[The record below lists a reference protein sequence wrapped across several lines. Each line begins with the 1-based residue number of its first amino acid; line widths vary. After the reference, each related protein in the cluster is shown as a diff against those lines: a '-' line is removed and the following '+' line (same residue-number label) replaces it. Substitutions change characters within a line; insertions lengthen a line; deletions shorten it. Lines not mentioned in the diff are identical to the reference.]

1 MAVNRIILRDGKKV
15 CIPIKTRAEYY
26 KLRDADFNRKC
37 VEKARNGET
46 YTTRSGEQKS
56 YKTLLEQFNYSLTTP
71 QPKQPLT
78 CPSGTLSPGGEGEVS
93 NTGDGSFP
101 LKGAN
106 CVGNSVGMDIDLCVP
121 EQLPEGVTKE
131 KWIQDEILNI
141 SKNILDKKEE
151 IGLLLCERSATKG
164 LHIVFRRDVSLDQE
178 GNLKRVSDVLGVPF
192 DEAAKD
198 ITRVFFTPT
207 SKDILFIDEEMFDRR
222 ETPFPPFGHP
232 FPVKGQGDSNNPSN
246 NQASNPSQANNG
258 NSSSCPLRGK
268 MPEGQKGVAPLKA
281 NLIAFDLCV
290 KEAGLNPDALDVFGE
305 HNRHKNL
312 MSVLSAGLAKL
323 MSREQAFAVVAEK
336 LPNYSQYDDC
346 KALINYFYDNYNTAY
361 MPLAVREINAKAQE
375 MARDNGKEEDELD
388 TEGYNP
394 PEPPKKLCRLHQLI
408 TSNFDPRFK
417 SMILLSSIP
426 EMSAHA
432 SHYRANYISGK
443 DVGAQDY
450 VVVIGDSGKG
460 KNNVTDLHNLMTE
473 KTLQEHDRKEY
484 EKCDA
489 NAEEREKKKNA
500 KDCPPKYHPKLRL
513 IETASST
520 SILDLQANLGENG
533 MLLGHFSEADA
544 FGVAGGTSTKL
555 LSTLIRKGW
564 SGEIHTQ
571 YYMSDCSR
579 NVMARMCISL
589 LVCGTVNSVV
599 GGMLSGKNTENGLM
613 QRFIPVVVP
622 KAKRTFRPPICN
634 RLTQEEKDE
643 LQGMIVQLYTKDLAL
658 GDSTLTLDMPLT
670 RKLIGKWFD
679 DLEVRYNNGEI
690 TEAEADLSA
699 RVGEHMMRAAIPL
712 VALEGKESKEM
723 LEFIKWVGDIAYYN
737 LCWIFGHSVQ
747 KNLEEAKEMMGSH
760 KDLRK
765 TAEPILQRL
774 PNVFTLQQMKDL
786 RRELGQ
792 SENCNMLLK
801 RYVESGKLKHLD
813 RGVYQKV
820 DK

>member
-15 CIPIKTRAEYY
+15 CIPILKKEEYIA
-26 KLRDADFNRKC
+26 LRDSKYNADC
-37 VEKARNGET
+37 VEKARKGEMLKDKD
-46 YTTRSGEQKS
+46 GNEKS
-56 YKTLLEQFNYSLTTP
+56 YKTRLEQFNYSCIP
-71 QPKQPLT
+71 NED
-78 CPSGTLSPGGEGEVS
+78 GT
-93 NTGDGSFP
+93 
-101 LKGAN
+101 LKGA
-106 CVGNSVGMDIDLCVP
+106 VQPANSVGMDVDFNEAEIGKIP
-121 EQLPEGVTKE
+121 EVVER
-131 KWIQDEILNI
+131 IL
-141 SKNILDKKEE
+141 SKKDE
-151 IGLLLCERSATKG
+151 IGLLMLEKSATKG
-164 LHIVFRRDVSLDQE
+164 LHLVFKRKPELSQE
-178 GNLKRVSDVLGVPF
+178 ENLKSVSETLNVPF
-192 DEAAKD
+192 DEGAKD

-207 SKDILFIDEEMFDRR
+207 SQDIIFIDERLFD
-222 ETPFPPFGHP
+222 FGECGKAEE
-232 FPVKGQGDSNNPSN
+232 KGKRQSKTKKEEDRNLNVPIS
-246 NQASNPSQANNG
+246 
-258 NSSSCPLRGK
+258 
-268 MPEGQKGVAPLKA
+268 EKA
-281 NLIAFDLCV
+281 EKENLIAFDLCV
-290 KEAGLNPDALDVFGE
+290 KEAGLNADSLDVWGE
-305 HNRHKNL
+305 RNWHKNL

-432 SHYRANYISGK
+432 SHYRGSYINGK

-747 KNLEEAKEMMGSH
+747 KNLDEAKEMMGSH

-765 TAEPILQRL
+765 TAEPLLDKL
-774 PNVFTLQQMKDL
+774 PNIFTVKQMSEL
-786 RRELGQ
+786 RVSEGQ
-792 SENCNMLLK
+792 SEDCYMLLS
-801 RYVESGKLKHLD
+801 RYVKSKKIIRLQK
-813 RGVYQKV
+813 GVYQKASASNI
-820 DK
+820 

>member
-1 MAVNRIILRDGKKV
+1 MAVNRIILRDGKKYCV
-15 CIPIKTRAEYY
+15 PVTNKKDYFL
-26 KLRDADFNRKC
+26 LRDSKYNLDC
-37 VEKARNGET
+37 VEKARKGEMLKDKD
-46 YTTRSGEQKS
+46 GNEKS
-56 YKTLLEQFNYSLTTP
+56 YKTRLEQFNYSCIP
-71 QPKQPLT
+71 NED
-78 CPSGTLSPGGEGEVS
+78 GT
-93 NTGDGSFP
+93 
-101 LKGAN
+101 LKGA
-106 CVGNSVGMDIDLCVP
+106 VQPANSVGMDVDFNEAEIGKIP
-121 EQLPEGVTKE
+121 EVVER
-131 KWIQDEILNI
+131 ILA
-141 SKNILDKKEE
+141 KKDE
-151 IGLLLCERSATKG
+151 IGLLMLEKSATKG
-164 LHIVFRRDVSLDQE
+164 LHLVFKRKPELSQE
-178 GNLKRVSDVLGVPF
+178 ENLKSVSETLNVPF
-192 DEAAKD
+192 DEGAKD

-207 SKDILFIDEEMFDRR
+207 SQDIIFIDERLFE
-222 ETPFPPFGHP
+222 
-232 FPVKGQGDSNNPSN
+232 
-246 NQASNPSQANNG
+246 
-258 NSSSCPLRGK
+258 
-268 MPEGQKGVAPLKA
+268 
-281 NLIAFDLCV
+281 NLIAFELCV
-290 KEAGLNPDALDVFGE
+290 KEAGLNSDALDVWGE
-305 HNRHKNL
+305 RNWHKNL

-670 RKLIGKWFD
+670 RKMIGKWFD

-765 TAEPILQRL
+765 TAEPILDKL

>member
-1 MAVNRIILRDGKKV
+1 MGCEVHTAKFYASVYGDVSAAFYLVGNDSVVSEEYGVTFLQIVDFGCLVGVDGICGQGEGAVLPVEIGGSEDGG
-15 CIPIKTRAEYY
+15 
-26 KLRDADFNRKC
+26 N
-37 VEKARNGET
+37 
-46 YTTRSGEQKS
+46 
-56 YKTLLEQFNYSLTTP
+56 KTL
-71 QPKQPLT
+71 
-78 CPSGTLSPGGEGEVS
+78 
-93 NTGDGSFP
+93 
-101 LKGAN
+101 
-106 CVGNSVGMDIDLCVP
+106 
-121 EQLPEGVTKE
+121 
-131 KWIQDEILNI
+131 
-141 SKNILDKKEE
+141 
-151 IGLLLCERSATKG
+151 
-164 LHIVFRRDVSLDQE
+164 
-178 GNLKRVSDVLGVPF
+178 
-192 DEAAKD
+192 
-198 ITRVFFTPT
+198 
-207 SKDILFIDEEMFDRR
+207 
-222 ETPFPPFGHP
+222 
-232 FPVKGQGDSNNPSN
+232 
-246 NQASNPSQANNG
+246 
-258 NSSSCPLRGK
+258 
-268 MPEGQKGVAPLKA
+268 
-281 NLIAFDLCV
+281 
-290 KEAGLNPDALDVFGE
+290 
-305 HNRHKNL
+305 
-312 MSVLSAGLAKL
+312 
-323 MSREQAFAVVAEK
+323 
-336 LPNYSQYDDC
+336 
-346 KALINYFYDNYNTAY
+346 
-361 MPLAVREINAKAQE
+361 NAKAQE

-643 LQGMIVQLYTKDLAL
+643 LQGMIAQLYTKDLAL

-765 TAEPILQRL
+765 TAEPILDKL
-774 PNVFTLQQMKDL
+774 PNIFTIKQMSDV
-786 RRELGQ
+786 RVNVGQ
-792 SENCNMLLK
+792 SEDCYMLLS
-801 RYVESGKLKHLD
+801 RYVKNKKIRRMD
-813 RGVYQKV
+813 RGVYQKI
-820 DK
+820 

>member
-15 CIPIKTRAEYY
+15 CIPIKTRSEYY

-46 YTTRSGEQKS
+46 FTTRSGEQKS
-56 YKTLLEQFNYSLTTP
+56 YKTRLEQFNYSLTTP

-93 NTGDGSFP
+93 NAGDGSFP

-106 CVGNSVGMDIDLCVP
+106 CVGNSVGMDIDLHVP
-121 EQLPEGVTKE
+121 EQLPEGVTPE
-131 KWIQDEILNI
+131 KWIEDEILNI

-207 SKDILFIDEEMFDRR
+207 SKDILFIDEEMFDRAPQPPKGEHVYR
-222 ETPFPPFGHP
+222 HETVRGGSQRGKVSKEYPLG
-232 FPVKGQGDSNNPSN
+232 GQGV
-246 NQASNPSQANNG
+246 
-258 NSSSCPLRGK
+258 
-268 MPEGQKGVAPLKA
+268 PEKS

-290 KEAGLNPDALDVFGE
+290 KEAGLNSDALDVWGE
-305 HNRHKNL
+305 RNWHKNL

-670 RKLIGKWFD
+670 RKMIGKWFD

-760 KDLRK
+760 QDLRK
-765 TAEPILQRL
+765 TAEPILDKL

>member
-56 YKTLLEQFNYSLTTP
+56 YKTILEQFNYSCIP
-71 QPKQPLT
+71 NED
-78 CPSGTLSPGGEGEVS
+78 GT
-93 NTGDGSFP
+93 
-101 LKGAN
+101 LKGA
-106 CVGNSVGMDIDLCVP
+106 VQPANSVGMDVDFDEAEKANIP
-121 EQLPEGVTKE
+121 EVVER
-131 KWIQDEILNI
+131 IL
-141 SKNILDKKEE
+141 SKKDE
-151 IGLLLCERSATKG
+151 IGLLMLERSATKG
-164 LHIVFRRDVSLDQE
+164 LHLVFKRKPELSQE
-178 GNLKRVSDVLGVPF
+178 GNLKSVSETLNVPF
-192 DEAAKD
+192 DEGAKD

-207 SKDILFIDEEMFDRR
+207 SQDIIFIDERLFD
-222 ETPFPPFGHP
+222 FGECGKAEE
-232 FPVKGQGDSNNPSN
+232 KGKRQSKTKKEEERNLNVPISEK
-246 NQASNPSQANNG
+246 A
-258 NSSSCPLRGK
+258 
-268 MPEGQKGVAPLKA
+268 EKA
-281 NLIAFDLCV
+281 NLIAFELCV
-290 KEAGLNPDALDVFGE
+290 KEARLNSDALDVWGE
-305 HNRHKNL
+305 RNWHKNL

-375 MARDNGKEEDELD
+375 MARDKGKEEELD

-643 LQGMIVQLYTKDLAL
+643 LQGMIAQLYTKDLAL

-765 TAEPILQRL
+765 TAEPILDKL
-774 PNVFTLQQMKDL
+774 PNIFTIKQMSDV
-786 RRELGQ
+786 RVNVGQ
-792 SENCNMLLK
+792 SEDCYMLLS
-801 RYVESGKLKHLD
+801 RYVKNKKIRRMD
-813 RGVYQKV
+813 RGVYQKI
-820 DK
+820 

>member
-1 MAVNRIILRDGKKV
+1 MAVNRIYYKDGKKYCV
-15 CIPIKTRAEYY
+15 PVTNKKDYFL
-26 KLRDADFNRKC
+26 LRDSKYNLEC
-37 VEKARNGET
+37 VEKARKGEMLKDKNGNE
-46 YTTRSGEQKS
+46 KS
-56 YKTLLEQFNYSLTTP
+56 YKTRLEQFNYSLTTK

-78 CPSGTLSPGGEGEVS
+78 RPTDTLSPGGEGEVS
-93 NTGDGSFP
+93 NAGDGSFP

-106 CVGNSVGMDIDLCVP
+106 CVGNSVGMDVDFNEAEIGKIP
-121 EQLPEGVTKE
+121 EVVER
-131 KWIQDEILNI
+131 ILA
-141 SKNILDKKEE
+141 KKDE
-151 IGLLLCERSATKG
+151 IGLLMLEKSATKG
-164 LHIVFRRDVSLDQE
+164 LHLVFKRKPELSQE
-178 GNLKRVSDVLGVPF
+178 GNLRWASETLNVPF

-207 SKDILFIDEEMFDRR
+207 SKDILFIDEEMFDRTPTPA
-222 ETPFPPFGHP
+222 TPFPPFGHP
-232 FPVKGQGDSNNPSN
+232 FPVKGQGDSNNPS
-246 NQASNPSQANNG
+246 SNPLQANNG

-268 MPEGQKGVAPLKA
+268 MPAGQKGVAPLKA

-290 KEAGLNPDALDVFGE
+290 KEAGLNPSALDVWGE
-305 HNRHKNL
+305 HNWHKNL

-375 MARDNGKEEDELD
+375 MARDKGKEEDELD

-765 TAEPILQRL
+765 TAEPLLDKL
-774 PNVFTLQQMKDL
+774 PNIFTVKQMSEL
-786 RRELGQ
+786 RVSEGQ
-792 SENCNMLLK
+792 SEDCYMLLS
-801 RYVESGKLKHLD
+801 RYVKSKKIRRMD
-813 RGVYQKV
+813 RGIYQKI
-820 DK
+820 

>member
-1 MAVNRIILRDGKKV
+1 MSVSRICCKGGRKV
-15 CIPIKTRAEYY
+15 CIPIFNKSEYIA
-26 KLRDADFNRKC
+26 LRDSKFNADC
-37 VEKARNGET
+37 VEKARKGEMLKDKNGNE
-46 YTTRSGEQKS
+46 KS
-56 YKTLLEQFNYSLTTP
+56 YKTRLEQFNYSCIP
-71 QPKQPLT
+71 NED
-78 CPSGTLSPGGEGEVS
+78 GT
-93 NTGDGSFP
+93 
-101 LKGAN
+101 LKGA
-106 CVGNSVGMDIDLCVP
+106 VQPANSVGMDVDFNEAEIGKIP
-121 EQLPEGVTKE
+121 EVVER
-131 KWIQDEILNI
+131 ILA
-141 SKNILDKKEE
+141 KKDE
-151 IGLLLCERSATKG
+151 IGLLMLERSATKG
-164 LHIVFRRDVSLDQE
+164 LHLVFKRKPELSQE
-178 GNLKRVSDVLGVPF
+178 GNLKSVSETLNVPF
-192 DEAAKD
+192 DEGAKD

-207 SKDILFIDEEMFDRR
+207 SQDIIFIDERLFD
-222 ETPFPPFGHP
+222 FGECGKAEE
-232 FPVKGQGDSNNPSN
+232 KGKRQSKTKKEEDRNLNVPISEK
-246 NQASNPSQANNG
+246 A
-258 NSSSCPLRGK
+258 
-268 MPEGQKGVAPLKA
+268 EKA
-281 NLIAFDLCV
+281 NLIAFELCV
-290 KEAGLNPDALDVFGE
+290 KEAGLNSDALDVWGE
-305 HNRHKNL
+305 RNWHKNL

-670 RKLIGKWFD
+670 RKMIGKWFD

-765 TAEPILQRL
+765 TAEPLLDKL
-774 PNVFTLQQMKDL
+774 PNIFTVKQMSEL
-786 RRELGQ
+786 RVSEGQ
-792 SENCNMLLK
+792 SEDCYMLLS
-801 RYVESGKLKHLD
+801 RYVKSKKIIRLQK
-813 RGVYQKV
+813 GVYQKIGPSSV
-820 DK
+820 TT

>member
-1 MAVNRIILRDGKKV
+1 MAVNRIIYRDGRKVCVPITKKEEYIALRDSK
-15 CIPIKTRAEYY
+15 YN
-26 KLRDADFNRKC
+26 ADC
-37 VEKARNGET
+37 VEKARKGET
-46 YTTRSGEQKS
+46 FLDRQGNEKS
-56 YKTLLEQFNYSLTTP
+56 YKTRLEQFNYSCYP
-71 QPKQPLT
+71 NED
-78 CPSGTLSPGGEGEVS
+78 GTL
-93 NTGDGSFP
+93 
-101 LKGAN
+101 KGTTKPAD
-106 CVGNSVGMDIDLCVP
+106 SVGMDIDLCVP

-207 SKDILFIDEEMFDRR
+207 SADILYIAEGLFDRR
-222 ETPFPPFGHP
+222 ETPLPPEGERVYRHETVRGGSQRGKVSKEYP
-232 FPVKGQGDSNNPSN
+232 LGGQGV
-246 NQASNPSQANNG
+246 
-258 NSSSCPLRGK
+258 
-268 MPEGQKGVAPLKA
+268 PEKA
-281 NLIAFDLCV
+281 NLIAFELCV
-290 KEAGLNPDALDVFGE
+290 KEAGLNLDALDVWGE
-305 HNRHKNL
+305 RNWHKNL

-670 RKLIGKWFD
+670 RKMIGKWFD

-747 KNLEEAKEMMGSH
+747 KNLEEAKEMMGRH

-765 TAEPILQRL
+765 TAEPILDKL
-774 PNVFTLQQMKDL
+774 PNIFTIKQMSDV
-786 RRELGQ
+786 RVNVGQ
-792 SENCNMLLK
+792 SEDCYMLLS
-801 RYVESGKLKHLD
+801 RYVKNKKIRRMD
-813 RGVYQKV
+813 RGVYQKI
-820 DK
+820 

>member
-1 MAVNRIILRDGKKV
+1 MAVNRIYYKDGKKYCV
-15 CIPIKTRAEYY
+15 PITNKKDYFL
-26 KLRDADFNRKC
+26 LRDSKYNLDC
-37 VEKARNGET
+37 VEKARKGEMLKDKD
-46 YTTRSGEQKS
+46 GNEKS
-56 YKTLLEQFNYSLTTP
+56 YKTRLEQFNYSCIP
-71 QPKQPLT
+71 NED
-78 CPSGTLSPGGEGEVS
+78 GT
-93 NTGDGSFP
+93 
-101 LKGAN
+101 LKGA
-106 CVGNSVGMDIDLCVP
+106 VQPANSVGMDVDFNEAEIGKIP
-121 EQLPEGVTKE
+121 EIVER
-131 KWIQDEILNI
+131 ILA
-141 SKNILDKKEE
+141 KKDE
-151 IGLLLCERSATKG
+151 IGLLMLEKSATKG
-164 LHIVFRRDVSLDQE
+164 LHLVFKRKPELSQE
-178 GNLKRVSDVLGVPF
+178 ENLKSVSETLNVPF
-192 DEAAKD
+192 DEGAKD

-207 SKDILFIDEEMFDRR
+207 SQDIIFIDERLFD
-222 ETPFPPFGHP
+222 FGECGKAEE
-232 FPVKGQGDSNNPSN
+232 KGKRQSKTKKVEERNLNVPISEK
-246 NQASNPSQANNG
+246 A
-258 NSSSCPLRGK
+258 
-268 MPEGQKGVAPLKA
+268 EKA
-281 NLIAFDLCV
+281 NLIAFELCV
-290 KEAGLNPDALDVFGE
+290 KEAGLNSDALDVWGE
-305 HNRHKNL
+305 RNWHKNL

-670 RKLIGKWFD
+670 RKMIGKWFD

-760 KDLRK
+760 QDLRK
-765 TAEPILQRL
+765 TAEPLLDKL
-774 PNVFTLQQMKDL
+774 PNIFTVKQMSEL
-786 RRELGQ
+786 RVSEGQ
-792 SENCNMLLK
+792 SEDCYMLLS
-801 RYVESGKLKHLD
+801 RYVKSKKIIRLQK
-813 RGVYQKV
+813 GVYQKIGPSPV
-820 DK
+820 TM

>member
-15 CIPIKTRAEYY
+15 CVPITKKSEYMA
-26 KLRDADFNRKC
+26 LRDADFNRKC

-46 YTTRSGEQKS
+46 FTTRSGEQKS
-56 YKTLLEQFNYSLTTP
+56 YKTLLEQFNYSCYP
-71 QPKQPLT
+71 NED
-78 CPSGTLSPGGEGEVS
+78 GTL
-93 NTGDGSFP
+93 
-101 LKGAN
+101 KGTTKPAD
-106 CVGNSVGMDIDLCVP
+106 SVGMDIDLCVP
-121 EQLPEGVTKE
+121 GQLPEGVTKE

-151 IGLLLCERSATKG
+151 IGLLMCERSATKG

-178 GNLKRVSDVLGVPF
+178 GNLRRVSDVLGVPF

-207 SKDILFIDEEMFDRR
+207 SKDILFIDEEMFDRAPQPPKGEHVYR
-222 ETPFPPFGHP
+222 HETVRGKSMAPLEQKSVSKNHP
-232 FPVKGQGDSNNPSN
+232 LGGQGV
-246 NQASNPSQANNG
+246 
-258 NSSSCPLRGK
+258 
-268 MPEGQKGVAPLKA
+268 PEKS

-305 HNRHKNL
+305 HNWHKNL

-346 KALINYFYDNYNTAY
+346 KALINYFYDNYNTAF

-375 MARDNGKEEDELD
+375 MARDKGKEEDELD

-765 TAEPILQRL
+765 TAEPLLDKL
-774 PNVFTLQQMKDL
+774 PNIFTVKQMSEL
-786 RRELGQ
+786 RVSEGQ
-792 SENCNMLLK
+792 SEDCYMLLS
-801 RYVESGKLKHLD
+801 RYVKSKKIIRLQK
-813 RGVYQKV
+813 GVYQKIGPSPV
-820 DK
+820 TT

>member
-56 YKTLLEQFNYSLTTP
+56 YKTILEQFNYSCYP
-71 QPKQPLT
+71 NED
-78 CPSGTLSPGGEGEVS
+78 GTL
-93 NTGDGSFP
+93 
-101 LKGAN
+101 KGTTKPAD
-106 CVGNSVGMDIDLCVP
+106 SVGMDIDLCVP

-207 SKDILFIDEEMFDRR
+207 SKDILFIDEEMFDRTPQPPEGER
-222 ETPFPPFGHP
+222 VYRHETVRGKSMAPLEQKSVSKNHP
-232 FPVKGQGDSNNPSN
+232 LGGQGV
-246 NQASNPSQANNG
+246 
-258 NSSSCPLRGK
+258 
-268 MPEGQKGVAPLKA
+268 PEKS

-305 HNRHKNL
+305 HNWHKNL

-375 MARDNGKEEDELD
+375 MARDNGKEDELD

-813 RGVYQKV
+813 RGVYQKIGPSPV
-820 DK
+820 TT

>member
-1 MAVNRIILRDGKKV
+1 MA
-15 CIPIKTRAEYY
+15 
-26 KLRDADFNRKC
+26 LRDAAFNKQC
-37 VEKARNGET
+37 AEKARNGMT
-46 YTTRSGEQKS
+46 FTTKSGEQKS
-56 YKTLLEQFNYSLTTP
+56 YKTLLEQFNYSCYP
-71 QPKQPLT
+71 NED
-78 CPSGTLSPGGEGEVS
+78 GTL
-93 NTGDGSFP
+93 
-101 LKGAN
+101 KGTTKPAD
-106 CVGNSVGMDIDLCVP
+106 SVGMDIDLCVP

-207 SKDILFIDEEMFDRR
+207 SADILYIAEGLFSRGEGGGSCKK
-222 ETPFPPFGHP
+222 TPNPNP
-232 FPVKGQGDSNNPSN
+232 FPV
-246 NQASNPSQANNG
+246 
-258 NSSSCPLRGK
+258 RGK
-268 MPEGQKGVAPLKA
+268 GGQPTKGSLQTPCPSTGKGCPKDGKGVAEKS
-281 NLIAFDLCV
+281 NLIAFELCV
-290 KEAGLNPDALDVFGE
+290 KEAGLNSDALDVWGE
-305 HNRHKNL
+305 RNWHKNL

-375 MARDNGKEEDELD
+375 MARDNGKEDELD

-813 RGVYQKV
+813 RGVYQKLTI
-820 DK
+820 

>member
-1 MAVNRIILRDGKKV
+1 
-15 CIPIKTRAEYY
+15 
-26 KLRDADFNRKC
+26 
-37 VEKARNGET
+37 
-46 YTTRSGEQKS
+46 
-56 YKTLLEQFNYSLTTP
+56 
-71 QPKQPLT
+71 
-78 CPSGTLSPGGEGEVS
+78 
-93 NTGDGSFP
+93 
-101 LKGAN
+101 
-106 CVGNSVGMDIDLCVP
+106 
-121 EQLPEGVTKE
+121 
-131 KWIQDEILNI
+131 
-141 SKNILDKKEE
+141 
-151 IGLLLCERSATKG
+151 
-164 LHIVFRRDVSLDQE
+164 
-178 GNLKRVSDVLGVPF
+178 
-192 DEAAKD
+192 
-198 ITRVFFTPT
+198 
-207 SKDILFIDEEMFDRR
+207 
-222 ETPFPPFGHP
+222 
-232 FPVKGQGDSNNPSN
+232 
-246 NQASNPSQANNG
+246 
-258 NSSSCPLRGK
+258 
-268 MPEGQKGVAPLKA
+268 
-281 NLIAFDLCV
+281 
-290 KEAGLNPDALDVFGE
+290 
-305 HNRHKNL
+305 
-312 MSVLSAGLAKL
+312 
-323 MSREQAFAVVAEK
+323 
-336 LPNYSQYDDC
+336 
-346 KALINYFYDNYNTAY
+346 
-361 MPLAVREINAKAQE
+361 
-375 MARDNGKEEDELD
+375 
-388 TEGYNP
+388 
-394 PEPPKKLCRLHQLI
+394 
-408 TSNFDPRFK
+408 
-417 SMILLSSIP
+417 MILLSSIP

-670 RKLIGKWFD
+670 RKMIGKWFD

-801 RYVESGKLKHLD
+801 RYVEAGKLKHLD

>member
-1 MAVNRIILRDGKKV
+1 MAVNRIRYRDGRKI
-15 CIPIKTRAEYY
+15 CIPIQNKAEYLA
-26 KLRDADFNRKC
+26 LRDSDFNRKC
-37 VEKARNGET
+37 VEMARKGDKRAKAM
-46 YTTRSGEQKS
+46 
-56 YKTLLEQFNYSLTTP
+56 LEQFNYSCIP
-71 QPKQPLT
+71 NED
-78 CPSGTLSPGGEGEVS
+78 GT
-93 NTGDGSFP
+93 
-101 LKGAN
+101 LKGA
-106 CVGNSVGMDIDLCVP
+106 VQPANSVGMDVDFNEAEIGKIP
-121 EQLPEGVTKE
+121 EVVER
-131 KWIQDEILNI
+131 IL
-141 SKNILDKKEE
+141 SKKDE
-151 IGLLLCERSATKG
+151 IGLLMLERSATKG
-164 LHIVFRRDVSLDQE
+164 LHLVFRRKPELSQE
-178 GNLKRVSDVLGVPF
+178 ENLKSVSETLNVPF
-192 DEAAKD
+192 DEGAKD

-207 SKDILFIDEEMFDRR
+207 SQDIIFIDERLFD
-222 ETPFPPFGHP
+222 FGECGKAEE
-232 FPVKGQGDSNNPSN
+232 KGKRQSKTKKEEERNLNVPISEK
-246 NQASNPSQANNG
+246 A
-258 NSSSCPLRGK
+258 
-268 MPEGQKGVAPLKA
+268 EKA
-281 NLIAFDLCV
+281 NLIAFELCV
-290 KEAGLNPDALDVFGE
+290 KEAGLNSDALDVWGE
-305 HNRHKNL
+305 RNWHKNL

-323 MSREQAFAVVAEK
+323 MNREQAFAVVAEK

-375 MARDNGKEEDELD
+375 MARDNGKEDELD

-643 LQGMIVQLYTKDLAL
+643 LQGMIAQLYTKDLAL

-670 RKLIGKWFD
+670 RKMIGKWFD

-747 KNLEEAKEMMGSH
+747 KNLDEAKEMMGSH

-765 TAEPILQRL
+765 TAEPLLDKL
-774 PNVFTLQQMKDL
+774 PNIFTVKQMSEL
-786 RRELGQ
+786 RVSEGQ
-792 SENCNMLLK
+792 SEDCYMLLS
-801 RYVESGKLKHLD
+801 RYVKSKKIIRLQK
-813 RGVYQKV
+813 GVYQKASASNI
-820 DK
+820 

>member
-1 MAVNRIILRDGKKV
+1 MAVNRIRYRDGKKI
-15 CIPIKTRAEYY
+15 CIPVKNRTEYMA
-26 KLRDADFNRKC
+26 LRDAAFNKQC
-37 VEKARNGET
+37 AEKARNGMT
-46 YTTRSGEQKS
+46 FTTKSGEQKS
-56 YKTLLEQFNYSLTTP
+56 YKTLLEQFNYSCYP
-71 QPKQPLT
+71 NED
-78 CPSGTLSPGGEGEVS
+78 GTL
-93 NTGDGSFP
+93 
-101 LKGAN
+101 KGTTKPAD
-106 CVGNSVGMDIDLCVP
+106 SVGMDIDLCVP

-207 SKDILFIDEEMFDRR
+207 SKDILFIDEEMFDRAPQPPKGER
-222 ETPFPPFGHP
+222 VYRHETVRGKSMAPLEQKSVSKNHP
-232 FPVKGQGDSNNPSN
+232 LGGQGV
-246 NQASNPSQANNG
+246 
-258 NSSSCPLRGK
+258 
-268 MPEGQKGVAPLKA
+268 PEKS

-305 HNRHKNL
+305 HNWHKNL

-375 MARDNGKEEDELD
+375 MARDKGKEEDELD

-765 TAEPILQRL
+765 TAEPLLDKL
-774 PNVFTLQQMKDL
+774 PNIFTVKQMSEL
-786 RRELGQ
+786 RVSEGQ
-792 SENCNMLLK
+792 SEDCYMLLS
-801 RYVESGKLKHLD
+801 RYVKSKKIRRMD
-813 RGVYQKV
+813 RGIYQKIS
-820 DK
+820 

>member
-1 MAVNRIILRDGKKV
+1 MAVNRIIYKDGKKV
-15 CIPIKTRAEYY
+15 CVPITKKSEYMA
-26 KLRDADFNRKC
+26 LRDADFNRKC
-37 VEKARNGET
+37 VEKARKGET

-56 YKTLLEQFNYSLTTP
+56 FKTLLEQFNYS
-71 QPKQPLT
+71 
-78 CPSGTLSPGGEGEVS
+78 CISNADGT
-93 NTGDGSFP
+93 
-101 LKGAN
+101 LKGA
-106 CVGNSVGMDIDLCVP
+106 VQPANSVGMDVDFNEAEIGKIP
-121 EQLPEGVTKE
+121 EVVER
-131 KWIQDEILNI
+131 ILA
-141 SKNILDKKEE
+141 KKDE
-151 IGLLLCERSATKG
+151 IGLLMLEKSATKG
-164 LHIVFRRDVSLDQE
+164 LHLVFKRKPELSQE
-178 GNLKRVSDVLGVPF
+178 GNLKSVSETLNVPF
-192 DEAAKD
+192 DEGAKD

-207 SKDILFIDEEMFDRR
+207 SQDIIFIDERLFD
-222 ETPFPPFGHP
+222 FGECGKAEE
-232 FPVKGQGDSNNPSN
+232 KGKRQSKTKKEEERNLNVPISEK
-246 NQASNPSQANNG
+246 A
-258 NSSSCPLRGK
+258 
-268 MPEGQKGVAPLKA
+268 EKA

-290 KEAGLNPDALDVFGE
+290 KEAGLNSDALDVWGE
-305 HNRHKNL
+305 RNWHKNL

-375 MARDNGKEEDELD
+375 MARDKGKEEDELD

-670 RKLIGKWFD
+670 RKMIGKWFD

-747 KNLEEAKEMMGSH
+747 KNLDEAKEMMGSH

-765 TAEPILQRL
+765 TAEPILDKL
-774 PNVFTLQQMKDL
+774 PNIFTIKQMSDV
-786 RRELGQ
+786 RVNVGQ
-792 SENCNMLLK
+792 SEDCYMLLS
-801 RYVESGKLKHLD
+801 RYVKNKKIRRMD
-813 RGVYQKV
+813 RGVYQKI
-820 DK
+820 

>member
-15 CIPIKTRAEYY
+15 CVPILKKSEYMA
-26 KLRDADFNRKC
+26 LRDADFNRKC

-56 YKTLLEQFNYSLTTP
+56 YKTILEQFNYSCYP
-71 QPKQPLT
+71 NED
-78 CPSGTLSPGGEGEVS
+78 GTL
-93 NTGDGSFP
+93 
-101 LKGAN
+101 KGTTKPAD
-106 CVGNSVGMDIDLCVP
+106 SVGMDIDLCVP

-164 LHIVFRRDVSLDQE
+164 LHIVFRRDISLDQE

-207 SKDILFIDEEMFDRR
+207 SADILYIAEGLFDRR
-222 ETPFPPFGHP
+222 ETPLPPEGERVYRHET
-232 FPVKGQGDSNNPSN
+232 V
-246 NQASNPSQANNG
+246 
-258 NSSSCPLRGK
+258 RGK
-268 MPEGQKGVAPLKA
+268 SMAPLEQKSVSKNHPLGGQGVAPLKS

-305 HNRHKNL
+305 HNWHKNL

-346 KALINYFYDNYNTAY
+346 KALINYFYDNYNTAF

-375 MARDNGKEEDELD
+375 MARDKGKEEDELD

-408 TSNFDPRFK
+408 TSNFDPRFR

-670 RKLIGKWFD
+670 RKMIGKWFD

-813 RGVYQKV
+813 RGVYQKLTI
-820 DK
+820 

>member
-56 YKTLLEQFNYSLTTP
+56 YKTILEQFNYSCYP
-71 QPKQPLT
+71 NED
-78 CPSGTLSPGGEGEVS
+78 GTL
-93 NTGDGSFP
+93 
-101 LKGAN
+101 KGTTKPAD
-106 CVGNSVGMDIDLCVP
+106 SVGMDIDLHVP

-198 ITRVFFTPT
+198 ITRVFFTPST
-207 SKDILFIDEEMFDRR
+207 KDILFIDEELFDRAPQPPKGER
-222 ETPFPPFGHP
+222 VYRHETVRGKSMAPLEQKSVSKNHP
-232 FPVKGQGDSNNPSN
+232 LGGQG
-246 NQASNPSQANNG
+246 
-258 NSSSCPLRGK
+258 
-268 MPEGQKGVAPLKA
+268 VAEKS

-305 HNRHKNL
+305 HNWHKNL

-670 RKLIGKWFD
+670 RKMIGKWFD

-765 TAEPILQRL
+765 TAEPILDKL

-813 RGVYQKV
+813 RGVYQKLS
-820 DK
+820 

>member
-1 MAVNRIILRDGKKV
+1 MSVSRICYKGGRKI
-15 CIPIKTRAEYY
+15 CIPILKKEEYIA
-26 KLRDADFNRKC
+26 LRDSKYNADC
-37 VEKARNGET
+37 VEKARKGEMLKDKNGNE
-46 YTTRSGEQKS
+46 KS
-56 YKTLLEQFNYSLTTP
+56 YKTRLEQFNYSCIP
-71 QPKQPLT
+71 NED
-78 CPSGTLSPGGEGEVS
+78 GT
-93 NTGDGSFP
+93 
-101 LKGAN
+101 LKGA
-106 CVGNSVGMDIDLCVP
+106 VQPANSVGMDVDFNEAEIGKIP
-121 EQLPEGVTKE
+121 EVVER
-131 KWIQDEILNI
+131 ILA
-141 SKNILDKKEE
+141 KKDE
-151 IGLLLCERSATKG
+151 IGLLMLEKSATKG
-164 LHIVFRRDVSLDQE
+164 LHLVFKRKPELSQE
-178 GNLKRVSDVLGVPF
+178 GNLKSVSETLNVPF
-192 DEAAKD
+192 DEGAKD

-207 SKDILFIDEEMFDRR
+207 SQDIIFIDERLFD
-222 ETPFPPFGHP
+222 FGECGKAEE
-232 FPVKGQGDSNNPSN
+232 KGKRQSKTKKEEERNLNVPISEK
-246 NQASNPSQANNG
+246 A
-258 NSSSCPLRGK
+258 
-268 MPEGQKGVAPLKA
+268 EKA
-281 NLIAFDLCV
+281 NLIAFELCV
-290 KEAGLNPDALDVFGE
+290 KEAGLNSDALDVWGE
-305 HNRHKNL
+305 RNWHKNL

-765 TAEPILQRL
+765 TAEPLLDKL
-774 PNVFTLQQMKDL
+774 PNIFTVKQMSEL
-786 RRELGQ
+786 RVSEGQ
-792 SENCNMLLK
+792 SEDCYMLLS
-801 RYVESGKLKHLD
+801 RYVKSKKIRRMD
-813 RGVYQKV
+813 RGIYQKIS
-820 DK
+820 

>member
-1 MAVNRIILRDGKKV
+1 MSVNRIILRDGKKV
-15 CIPIKTRAEYY
+15 CVPITKKEEYIA
-26 KLRDADFNRKC
+26 LRDSKYNADC
-37 VEKARNGET
+37 VEKARKGEMLKDKNGNE
-46 YTTRSGEQKS
+46 KS
-56 YKTLLEQFNYSLTTP
+56 YKTRLEQFNYSCIP
-71 QPKQPLT
+71 NED
-78 CPSGTLSPGGEGEVS
+78 GT
-93 NTGDGSFP
+93 
-101 LKGAN
+101 LKGA
-106 CVGNSVGMDIDLCVP
+106 VQPANSVGMDVDFNEAEIGKIP
-121 EQLPEGVTKE
+121 EVVER
-131 KWIQDEILNI
+131 ILA
-141 SKNILDKKEE
+141 KKDE
-151 IGLLLCERSATKG
+151 IGLLMLERSATKG
-164 LHIVFRRDVSLDQE
+164 LHLVFKRKPELSQE
-178 GNLKRVSDVLGVPF
+178 ENLKSVSETLNVPF
-192 DEAAKD
+192 DEGAKD

-207 SKDILFIDEEMFDRR
+207 SQDIIFIDERLFD
-222 ETPFPPFGHP
+222 FGECGKAEE
-232 FPVKGQGDSNNPSN
+232 KGKRQSKTKKEEERNLNVPISEK
-246 NQASNPSQANNG
+246 A
-258 NSSSCPLRGK
+258 
-268 MPEGQKGVAPLKA
+268 EKA
-281 NLIAFDLCV
+281 NLIAFELCV
-290 KEAGLNPDALDVFGE
+290 KEAGLNSDALDVWGE
-305 HNRHKNL
+305 RNWHKNL

-375 MARDNGKEEDELD
+375 MARDNGKEVDELD

-670 RKLIGKWFD
+670 RKMIGKWFD

>member
-1 MAVNRIILRDGKKV
+1 M
-15 CIPIKTRAEYY
+15 
-26 KLRDADFNRKC
+26 
-37 VEKARNGET
+37 
-46 YTTRSGEQKS
+46 
-56 YKTLLEQFNYSLTTP
+56 
-71 QPKQPLT
+71 
-78 CPSGTLSPGGEGEVS
+78 
-93 NTGDGSFP
+93 
-101 LKGAN
+101 
-106 CVGNSVGMDIDLCVP
+106 
-121 EQLPEGVTKE
+121 
-131 KWIQDEILNI
+131 
-141 SKNILDKKEE
+141 
-151 IGLLLCERSATKG
+151 
-164 LHIVFRRDVSLDQE
+164 FRRDVSLDQE

-207 SKDILFIDEEMFDRR
+207 SKDILFIDEDMFDRAPQPPKGEHVYR
-222 ETPFPPFGHP
+222 HETVRGKSMAPLEQKSVSKNHP
-232 FPVKGQGDSNNPSN
+232 LGGQGV
-246 NQASNPSQANNG
+246 
-258 NSSSCPLRGK
+258 
-268 MPEGQKGVAPLKA
+268 PEKS

-305 HNRHKNL
+305 HNWHKNL

-375 MARDNGKEEDELD
+375 MARDKGKEEDELD

-432 SHYRANYISGK
+432 SHYRANYINGK

-670 RKLIGKWFD
+670 RKMIGKWFD

-690 TEAEADLSA
+690 TEAS
-699 RVGEHMMRAAIPL
+699 GL
-712 VALEGKESKEM
+712 VILHTITYAGFS
-723 LEFIKWVGDIAYYN
+723 VIA
-737 LCWIFGHSVQ
+737 F
-747 KNLEEAKEMMGSH
+747 
-760 KDLRK
+760 
-765 TAEPILQRL
+765 
-774 PNVFTLQQMKDL
+774 
-786 RRELGQ
+786 RRIW
-792 SENCNMLLK
+792 K
-801 RYVESGKLKHLD
+801 R
-813 RGVYQKV
+813 RRR
-820 DK
+820 